1 MEATLQALGQILI
14 QALPTFFLVLFL
26 FVYLRSVFFKPL
38 ERVLAQRSEA
48 TQGARKKAAE
58 ALDRANAKAEAY
70 AQQVAA
76 ARNELYR
83 EQEEVRKKWRE
94 EQVIQITAARES
106 AESTVK
112 EARARIAKEADE
124 AKSTLAASSQAL
136 ADQITQAI
144 LQRRTV

>member
-1 MEATLQALGQILI
+1 
-14 QALPTFFLVLFL
+14 
-26 FVYLRSVFFKPL
+26 VYLRSVFFKPL

-94 EQVIQITAARES
+94 EQVIQITAARDS

>member
-14 QALPTFFLVLFL
+14 QALPTFFLVLLL
-26 FVYLRSVFFKPL
+26 FIYLRSVFFKPL

-48 TQGARKKAAE
+48 TEGARKKAAE
-58 ALDRANAKAEAY
+58 ALDRATGKAEAY

-76 ARNELYR
+76 ARNEIYR
-83 EQEEVRKKWRE
+83 EQEEVRKKWRD
-94 EQVIQITAARES
+94 EQVAQITAARES
-106 AESTVK
+106 ADATVK

-124 AKSTLAASSQAL
+124 AKSMLAANSQAL

>member
-94 EQVIQITAARES
+94 EQVIQITAARDS